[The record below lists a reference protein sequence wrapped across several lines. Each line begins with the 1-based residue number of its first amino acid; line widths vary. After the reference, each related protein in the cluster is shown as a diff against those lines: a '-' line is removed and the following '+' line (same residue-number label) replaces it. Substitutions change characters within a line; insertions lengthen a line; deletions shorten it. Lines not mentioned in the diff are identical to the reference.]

1 MLPLPDSCRDQPT
14 STLREITLIFQR
26 IEILIQAGSLQP
38 LLRVSKA
45 ECDQFPFNISTSG
58 AIEREVFLSCFCKW
72 LKRELGTTLGVPW
85 QFVAARLSH
94 SGCLSLIWH
103 TSVFLSRPSWIY
115 GAHTAVESLTCG
127 SRRGEV
133 SCQAASRVKEGGGG
147 AAVINTHNR
156 THIHGKMDGQY
167 RGPKNKWG
175 EIKCSDTLGQ
185 TLKCGT
191 FWLLGNS
198 GVGGRQEV
206 KRDVLRW
213 STGDRKR
220 VFCGENHGGNSA

>member
-1 MLPLPDSCRDQPT
+1 MQSKGKCFWVAFASGSRESLAQLWVCLDS
-14 STLREITLIFQR
+14 L
-26 IEILIQAGSLQP
+26 
-38 LLRVSKA
+38 
-45 ECDQFPFNISTSG
+45 
-58 AIEREVFLSCFCKW
+58 
-72 LKRELGTTLGVPW
+72 W
-85 QFVAARLSH
+85 QLAWVTVAASAWFGIPQ
-94 SGCLSLIWH
+94 SFSL
-103 TSVFLSRPSWIY
+103 
-115 GAHTAVESLTCG
+115 AHLEFMGLTQQWK
-127 SRRGEV
+127 V
-133 SCQAASRVKEGGGG
+133 WLVAADVVRSRVRLRAGWRREE
-147 AAVINTHNR
+147 VVLQSSNTHNR

-191 FWLLGNS
+191 FWLLGNN

>member
-103 TSVFLSRPSWIY
+103 RESFSL
-115 GAHTAVESLTCG
+115 AHLEFMGLTQQWK
-127 SRRGEV
+127 V
-133 SCQAASRVKEGGGG
+133 WLVAADVVRSRVRLRAGWRREEE
-147 AAVINTHNR
+147 VLQSSNTHNR

-167 RGPKNKWG
+167 RGPTNKWG